1 MFVLRRVYFVRRVE
15 VPLLRIGGSKMK
27 HPVKPTHHEGKER
40 RPNSWKEP
48 VGWRPS
54 ASRDGDRGNETDEEA
69 YVMNA
74 GG

>member
-1 MFVLRRVYFVRRVE
+1 
-15 VPLLRIGGSKMK
+15 MK
-27 HPVKPTHHEGKER
+27 HPVKPTHHEGKEH

-54 ASRDGDRGNETDEEA
+54 VNRDDDRGNDTDEEA